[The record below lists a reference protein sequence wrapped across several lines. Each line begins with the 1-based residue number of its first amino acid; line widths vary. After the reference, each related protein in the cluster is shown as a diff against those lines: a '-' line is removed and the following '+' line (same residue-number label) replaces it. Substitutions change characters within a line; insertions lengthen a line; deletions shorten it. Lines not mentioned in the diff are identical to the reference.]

1 MLQTF
6 PRSARLTKTGEFSSV
21 FSFKK
26 SIKGKFLSLYYLFD
40 KSAESNKSAKSATNF
55 HEKFQNFSENSENSE
70 ISEISKNSE
79 NLISARLGIVV
90 AKKMLKK
97 AVDRNRCKRILRDI
111 FRRHRFDLTN
121 FAQVD
126 IILRLNYKNIT
137 QLANYNEL
145 LRQDFLYL
153 FNRLKNLKKSKLP
166 PNKNKQ
172 K

>member
-55 HEKFQNFSENSENSE
+55 HEKFQNFSE
-70 ISEISKNSE
+70 NSE

-166 PNKNKQ
+166 PNKNNKN
-172 K
+172 KSK

>member
-26 SIKGKFLSLYYLFD
+26 SIKGKFLSLYYSFD

-55 HEKFQNFSENSENSE
+55 HEKFQNF
-70 ISEISKNSE
+70 SKNSE

>member
-1 MLQTF
+1 MYFLSVLQTF

-55 HEKFQNFSENSENSE
+55 HEKFQNFSENSEN
-70 ISEISKNSE
+70 
-79 NLISARLGIVV
+79 LISARLGIVV

-126 IILRLNYKNIT
+126 IILRLNYKNIN
-137 QLANYNEL
+137 QLANYTEL

>member
-55 HEKFQNFSENSENSE
+55 HEKFQNFSE
-70 ISEISKNSE
+70 NSE

-166 PNKNKQ
+166 PNKNNKN

>member
-40 KSAESNKSAKSATNF
+40 KSAEFNKSAKSATNF
-55 HEKFQNFSENSENSE
+55 HERFQNFSE
-70 ISEISKNSE
+70 NSE

>member
-55 HEKFQNFSENSENSE
+55 HEKFQNFSET
-70 ISEISKNSE
+70 SE

>member
-6 PRSARLTKTGEFSSV
+6 PRSARLTKTDEFSSV

-40 KSAESNKSAKSATNF
+40 KSAKSATNF
-55 HEKFQNFSENSENSE
+55 HEKFQNFSE
-70 ISEISKNSE
+70 NSE

>member
-55 HEKFQNFSENSENSE
+55 HEKFQNFSE
-70 ISEISKNSE
+70 NSE

-153 FNRLKNLKKSKLP
+153 FNSLKNLKKSKLP
-166 PNKNKQ
+166 PNKSNKN

>member
-40 KSAESNKSAKSATNF
+40 KSAEFNKSAKSATNF
-55 HEKFQNFSENSENSE
+55 HEKFQNFSE
-70 ISEISKNSE
+70 NSE

>member
-1 MLQTF
+1 M
-6 PRSARLTKTGEFSSV
+6 
-21 FSFKK
+21 
-26 SIKGKFLSLYYLFD
+26 
-40 KSAESNKSAKSATNF
+40 
-55 HEKFQNFSENSENSE
+55 
-70 ISEISKNSE
+70 
-79 NLISARLGIVV
+79 GIVV

>member
-55 HEKFQNFSENSENSE
+55 HEKFQNFSENSEN
-70 ISEISKNSE
+70 SKNSE

>member
-55 HEKFQNFSENSENSE
+55 HEKFQNFSE
-70 ISEISKNSE
+70 NSE

-145 LRQDFLYL
+145 LRKDFLYL

>member
-55 HEKFQNFSENSENSE
+55 HEKFQNF
-70 ISEISKNSE
+70 SKNSE

-166 PNKNKQ
+166 PNKNNKN

>member
-40 KSAESNKSAKSATNF
+40 KSAEFNKSAKSATNF
-55 HEKFQNFSENSENSE
+55 HEKFQNFSE
-70 ISEISKNSE
+70 NSE

-166 PNKNKQ
+166 PNKNNKN

>member
-55 HEKFQNFSENSENSE
+55 HEKFQNF
-70 ISEISKNSE
+70 SEISKNSE

-166 PNKNKQ
+166 PNKNNKN

>member
-55 HEKFQNFSENSENSE
+55 HEKFQNFSENSE
-70 ISEISKNSE
+70 NSE

-166 PNKNKQ
+166 PNKNNKN

>member
-40 KSAESNKSAKSATNF
+40 KSAESNKSATNF
-55 HEKFQNFSENSENSE
+55 HEKFQNFSENSE

>member
-55 HEKFQNFSENSENSE
+55 HEKFQNFSE
-70 ISEISKNSE
+70 NSE

-153 FNRLKNLKKSKLP
+153 CNRLKNLKKSKLP

>member
-55 HEKFQNFSENSENSE
+55 HEKFQNFSE
-70 ISEISKNSE
+70 NSE

>member
-55 HEKFQNFSENSENSE
+55 HEKFQKFSE
-70 ISEISKNSE
+70 NSE

>member
-21 FSFKK
+21 FSLKK

-55 HEKFQNFSENSENSE
+55 HEKFQNFSE
-70 ISEISKNSE
+70 NSE

>member
-40 KSAESNKSAKSATNF
+40 KSAEFNKSVKSATNF
-55 HEKFQNFSENSENSE
+55 HEKFQNFSEN
-70 ISEISKNSE
+70 SEISKNSE

>member
-55 HEKFQNFSENSENSE
+55 HEKFQNF
-70 ISEISKNSE
+70 SKNSE

>member
-55 HEKFQNFSENSENSE
+55 HEKFQNFSE
-70 ISEISKNSE
+70 NSE

-153 FNRLKNLKKSKLP
+153 FNRLKNLKKRLLDLFL
-166 PNKNKQ
+166 Q
-172 K
+172 TV

>member
-6 PRSARLTKTGEFSSV
+6 PRSARLTKTDEFSSV

-26 SIKGKFLSLYYLFD
+26 SIKGKFLSVYYLFD

-55 HEKFQNFSENSENSE
+55 HEKFQNFSENSE

>member
-55 HEKFQNFSENSENSE
+55 HEKFQNFSENSE
-70 ISEISKNSE
+70 ISE

>member
-55 HEKFQNFSENSENSE
+55 HEKFQNF
-70 ISEISKNSE
+70 SEISKNSE

>member
-55 HEKFQNFSENSENSE
+55 HEKFQNFSENSEN
-70 ISEISKNSE
+70 
-79 NLISARLGIVV
+79 LISARLGIVV

-137 QLANYNEL
+137 QLSNYN
-145 LRQDFLYL
+145 
-153 FNRLKNLKKSKLP
+153 
-166 PNKNKQ
+166 
-172 K
+172 

>member
-40 KSAESNKSAKSATNF
+40 KSAESNKSAKSAKSATNF
-55 HEKFQNFSENSENSE
+55 HEKFQNFSEN
-70 ISEISKNSE
+70 SEISKNSE

-166 PNKNKQ
+166 PNKNNKN

>member
-55 HEKFQNFSENSENSE
+55 HEKFQNFSEN
-70 ISEISKNSE
+70 SKNSE

>member
-55 HEKFQNFSENSENSE
+55 HEKFQNFSENSE
-70 ISEISKNSE
+70 NSE

>member
-55 HEKFQNFSENSENSE
+55 HEKFQNFSENSE
-70 ISEISKNSE
+70 NSE

-166 PNKNKQ
+166 PNKNTQ

>member
-21 FSFKK
+21 FSFKR
-26 SIKGKFLSLYYLFD
+26 SFKGKFLSLYYLF
-40 KSAESNKSAKSATNF
+40 
-55 HEKFQNFSENSENSE
+55 HEKSEK
-70 ISEISKNSE
+70 IFD
-79 NLISARLGIVV
+79 ISARLGIVI

-97 AVDRNRCKRILRDI
+97 SVDRNRCKRILRDI
-111 FRRHRFDLTN
+111 FRLHRYELTN
-121 FAQVD
+121 FGQVD

-137 QLANYNEL
+137 QLTNYNQL

-153 FNRLKNLKKSKLP
+153 FSRLKNLKKSKSP
-166 PNKNKQ
+166 TNKDKH

>member
-40 KSAESNKSAKSATNF
+40 KSAEFNKSAKSATNF
-55 HEKFQNFSENSENSE
+55 HEKFQNFSENSE
-70 ISEISKNSE
+70 NSE

>member
-6 PRSARLTKTGEFSSV
+6 PRSAILTKTGEFSSV

-55 HEKFQNFSENSENSE
+55 HEKFQNFSE
-70 ISEISKNSE
+70 NSE

>member
-40 KSAESNKSAKSATNF
+40 KSAKSATNF

-70 ISEISKNSE
+70 NSEISKNSE

>member
-55 HEKFQNFSENSENSE
+55 HEKFQKF
-70 ISEISKNSE
+70 SE

>member
-55 HEKFQNFSENSENSE
+55 HEKFQKF
-70 ISEISKNSE
+70 SKNSE

>member
-6 PRSARLTKTGEFSSV
+6 PRSARLTKTDEFSSV

-55 HEKFQNFSENSENSE
+55 HEKFQNFSE
-70 ISEISKNSE
+70 NSE

>member
-1 MLQTF
+1 ML
-6 PRSARLTKTGEFSSV
+6 PKIC
-21 FSFKK
+21 K
-26 SIKGKFLSLYYLFD
+26 
-40 KSAESNKSAKSATNF
+40 NKV
-55 HEKFQNFSENSENSE
+55 HEKFKNFSE
-70 ISEISKNSE
+70 NSE

-145 LRQDFLYL
+145 LRQDFLY
-153 FNRLKNLKKSKLP
+153 NVCSKRTY
-166 PNKNKQ
+166 
-172 K
+172 